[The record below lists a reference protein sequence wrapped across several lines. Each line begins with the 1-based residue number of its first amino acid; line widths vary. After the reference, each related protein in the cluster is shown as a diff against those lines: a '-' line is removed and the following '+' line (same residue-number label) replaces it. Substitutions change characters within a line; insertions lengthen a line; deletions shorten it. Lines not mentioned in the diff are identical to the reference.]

1 MFLHTLRIVA
11 VPFYE
16 VHFPDFFIGDQV
28 DLNRY
33 GNDKMTS
40 HNQTLI
46 DFVHLMFNLC
56 SCMDSV

>member
-1 MFLHTLRIVA
+1 MFLHTLRILA
-11 VPFYE
+11 IPFYE

-28 DLNRY
+28 ELRKM
-33 GNDKMTS
+33 GNFQMTS

-56 SCMDSV
+56 SCLELF